1 MPERLA
7 ADAVMRLHLLFVV
20 FVALGALLVL
30 RVPRLALL
38 HLPAVAWGAWIE
50 LTGSACPLTFLE
62 DDLRR
67 RAGEAGLPGGFI
79 EHYVYPV
86 LYPPGLTRPV
96 QWMLAA
102 IVIIGN
108 LALYAWILGRRWE
121 VTRKSTGPSER
132 RDD

>member
-1 MPERLA
+1 ML
-7 ADAVMRLHLLFVV
+7 LHLLFVV

-30 RVPRLALL
+30 RCPWLAVL

-67 RAGEAGLPGGFI
+67 RAGEAGVPGGFI
-79 EHYVYPV
+79 EHYIYPV
-86 LYPPGLTRPV
+86 LYPPGLTRSV

-108 LALYAWILGRRWE
+108 LVLYAWILERRWK
-121 VTRKSTGPSER
+121 VMRKSTRPSER
-132 RDD
+132 TDD